1 MNPSNAHPGF
11 DTLPSLSPRPAQATD
26 YTGRQRGKMT
36 AIAWYRPSRSGKGTL
51 WLCRCECGRYE
62 YRRPGTWAARPH
74 PEDRCEACLRA
85 KGPNARQTAP
95 RRFQQWLEGL
105 RELGLTEEEIT
116 RLQVQGSKVET
127 RGRTAQEI
135 REQMQCSAGE
145 G

>member
-36 AIAWYRPSRSGKGTL
+36 AIAWYRASRSGKGTL

-74 PEDRCEACLRA
+74 PEDRCEAWGQGAQRPADRA
-85 KGPNARQTAP
+85 QALSAMAG
-95 RRFQQWLEGL
+95 GL
-105 RELGLTEEEIT
+105 
-116 RLQVQGSKVET
+116 
-127 RGRTAQEI
+127 A
-135 REQMQCSAGE
+135 
-145 G
+145 